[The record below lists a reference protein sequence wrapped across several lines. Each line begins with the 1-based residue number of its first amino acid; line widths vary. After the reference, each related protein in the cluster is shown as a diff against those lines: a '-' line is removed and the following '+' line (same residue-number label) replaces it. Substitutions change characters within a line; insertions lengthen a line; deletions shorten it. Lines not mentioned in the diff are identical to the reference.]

1 MSLTFHADSFDGS
14 SAAFPFPSPPAPA
27 PGPSLLDDNESK
39 FLDNFFDGVSSD
51 HFNGD
56 FFSTASVGMVDMGF
70 NWQDLPP
77 AFMGTTSSFGQQP
90 LLSTNE
96 LSGMGFLNMN
106 SHMGMASD
114 RLPSTTSADVLEA
127 ATLLQNGHHRSQN
140 TTNGALFSN
149 QDLSLAMTPHHNGQS
164 AQTMVPY
171 HSQPRLRPTPS
182 KQDDFGDTYYAEL
195 MFGPAAGNG
204 RPHPKGPPKD
214 ADIHWGSDAGF
225 GGSQGFVVPPGQVSI
240 EAIEQKL
247 IHVVECIEAKGSRAA
262 STGPNS
268 PVAMRYIEPPRRHS
282 EQALNGHGLGH
293 RQDHGQGH
301 GHGHGHGYEEDDE
314 DSRPKKRRKNKMKEE
329 DDDDD
334 EDDITSKAPR
344 KRKSK
349 HVAAPSS
356 STTQSPPPSKRRKS
370 GASSAT
376 KPARE
381 NLTEDQKRENHIK
394 SEQKRRTLIKE
405 GFDDLNE
412 LVPDLRGGGHSKS
425 VVLVMAADWLEDLIE
440 GNKVLRA
447 RLQELEE
454 GMESNGV

>member
-1 MSLTFHADSFDGS
+1 
-14 SAAFPFPSPPAPA
+14 
-27 PGPSLLDDNESK
+27 LLDDNESK
-39 FLDNFFDGVSSD
+39 FLDSFFDGVSSD
-51 HFNGD
+51 QFNGD
-56 FFSTASVGMVDMGF
+56 FFSTAGDGMVDMGF

-96 LSGMGFLNMN
+96 LSGMSYLDMN

-127 ATLLQNGHHRSQN
+127 ATLLQNGHNRSQN
-140 TTNGALFSN
+140 TTSGALFSN
-149 QDLSLAMTPHHNGQS
+149 QDLSLAMTPHHNGQ
-164 AQTMVPY
+164 ATQTMMPY
-171 HSQPRLRPTPS
+171 SQPRLRPTPP

-225 GGSQGFVVPPGQVSI
+225 GGGQGFIAPPGQVSI

-247 IHVVECIEAKGSRAA
+247 IHVVEHIETKVSTAT

-268 PVAMRYIEPPRRHS
+268 PVAMRYIEPPRRHP
-282 EQALNGHGLGH
+282 EQALNGYGRGH
-293 RQDHGQGH
+293 R
-301 GHGHGHGYEEDDE
+301 EDDD
-314 DSRPKKRRKNKMKEE
+314 DSRPRKRRKNKTK

-334 EDDITSKAPR
+334 EDEDDIASKAPR

-349 HVAAPSS
+349 HVDPPSS
-356 STTQSPPPSKRRKS
+356 STQSPPPPKRRKS

-447 RLQELEE
+447 RLQKLEE
-454 GMESNGV
+454 GVESNGV

>member
-1 MSLTFHADSFDGS
+1 
-14 SAAFPFPSPPAPA
+14 
-27 PGPSLLDDNESK
+27 
-39 FLDNFFDGVSSD
+39 
-51 HFNGD
+51 
-56 FFSTASVGMVDMGF
+56 MVDMGF

-90 LLSTNE
+90 LLPTNE
-96 LSGMGFLNMN
+96 LSGMSFLDMN

-127 ATLLQNGHHRSQN
+127 ATLLQNGHNRSHN
-140 TTNGALFSN
+140 TTSGALFST
-149 QDLSLAMTPHHNGQS
+149 QDHSLAMTSHHNGQA
-164 AQTMVPY
+164 AQSMMPY
-171 HSQPRLRPTPS
+171 SQPRLRPTPP
-182 KQDDFGDTYYAEL
+182 KQDDFGDTFYAEL

-204 RPHPKGPPKD
+204 RPCPKGPPKD

-225 GGSQGFVVPPGQVSI
+225 GGGQGFIAPPGQVSI
-240 EAIEQKL
+240 EAVEQKL
-247 IHVVECIEAKGSRAA
+247 IHVVECIEAKGSTAA

-268 PVAMRYIEPPRRHS
+268 PVAMRYVEPPRRHS
-282 EQALNGHGLGH
+282 EQTLN
-293 RQDHGQGH
+293 
-301 GHGHGHGYEEDDE
+301 GHGHGYEEDEE
-314 DSRPKKRRKNKMKEE
+314 DSRPKKRRKNQMKEE
-329 DDDDD
+329 DDDED
-334 EDDITSKAPR
+334 EDNIASKAPR
-344 KRKSK
+344 KRKLK
-349 HVAAPSS
+349 HVAPPSS
-356 STTQSPPPSKRRKS
+356 STTTQSPPPSKRRKS

-454 GMESNGV
+454 GVESNSV

>member
-1 MSLTFHADSFDGS
+1 LIQLTLYADSFDGS
-14 SAAFPFPSPPAPA
+14 GSAFPFPSPPAPA

-39 FLDNFFDGVSSD
+39 FLDSFFDGVSSD
-51 HFNGD
+51 QFNGD
-56 FFSTASVGMVDMGF
+56 FFSTAGDGMVDMGF

-90 LLSTNE
+90 MLSTND
-96 LSGMGFLNMN
+96 LSGMSFLDMN
-106 SHMGMASD
+106 SHMGMPSN

-127 ATLLQNGHHRSQN
+127 ATLLQNGHNRSQN
-140 TTNGALFSN
+140 TINGSLFAT
-149 QDLSLAMTPHHNGQS
+149 QDLSLAMTPHHNGQA
-164 AQTMVPY
+164 AQTMMPY
-171 HSQPRLRPTPS
+171 SQPRLRPTPP

-195 MFGPAAGNG
+195 MFGPAAANG

-225 GGSQGFVVPPGQVSI
+225 GGGQGFIAPPGQVSI
-240 EAIEQKL
+240 EAIEQNL
-247 IHVVECIEAKGSRAA
+247 IHVVECVEAKGSTAA

-268 PVAMRYIEPPRRHS
+268 PIAMRYIEPPRRHS
-282 EQALNGHGLGH
+282 EQTLN
-293 RQDHGQGH
+293 GH
-301 GHGHGHGYEEDDE
+301 GHGHEENEE
-314 DSRPKKRRKNKMKEE
+314 DSRPRKRRKNKMKEE

-334 EDDITSKAPR
+334 EDDVASKAPR

-349 HVAAPSS
+349 HIAPPSS

-454 GMESNGV
+454 GVESNSV

>member
-1 MSLTFHADSFDGS
+1 
-14 SAAFPFPSPPAPA
+14 
-27 PGPSLLDDNESK
+27 
-39 FLDNFFDGVSSD
+39 
-51 HFNGD
+51 
-56 FFSTASVGMVDMGF
+56 MGF

-96 LSGMGFLNMN
+96 LSGMSFLDMN
-106 SHMGMASD
+106 SHMGMTPD
-114 RLPSTTSADVLEA
+114 RLPPSTSADVLEA
-127 ATLLQNGHHRSQN
+127 ATLLQNGHNRSQN
-140 TTNGALFSN
+140 MTNGALFSN
-149 QDLSLAMTPHHNGQS
+149 QDISLTMLPHHNGQ
-164 AQTMVPY
+164 ATQAMMPY
-171 HSQPRLRPTPS
+171 SQPRLRPTPP

-204 RPHPKGPPKD
+204 RPQPKGPPKD

-225 GGSQGFVVPPGQVSI
+225 GGSQGFVAPPGQVSI

-247 IHVVECIEAKGSRAA
+247 IQVVECVEAKGGTAA

-268 PVAMRYIEPPRRHS
+268 PVAMHYIEPPRQHS
-282 EQALNGHGLGH
+282 EQALNGHG
-293 RQDHGQGH
+293 QGRKE
-301 GHGHGHGYEEDDE
+301 GDD
-314 DSRPKKRRKNKMKEE
+314 DSRPRKRRKNKVKDEEEEEEE
-329 DDDDD
+329 D
-334 EDDITSKAPR
+334 DDITSKAR

-349 HVAAPSS
+349 HVDPPSS
-356 STTQSPPPSKRRKS
+356 STQSPPPSKRRKS
-370 GASSAT
+370 GASSAA

-454 GMESNGV
+454 GLESNGV

>member
-1 MSLTFHADSFDGS
+1 
-14 SAAFPFPSPPAPA
+14 
-27 PGPSLLDDNESK
+27 
-39 FLDNFFDGVSSD
+39 
-51 HFNGD
+51 
-56 FFSTASVGMVDMGF
+56 MGF

-96 LSGMGFLNMN
+96 LSSMNFLDMN

-127 ATLLQNGHHRSQN
+127 ATLLQNGHNRPQN
-140 TTNGALFSN
+140 TTNGTIFAT
-149 QDLSLAMTPHHNGQS
+149 QDLSLAMAPHHNGQA
-164 AQTMVPY
+164 AQTMMQY
-171 HSQPRLRPTPS
+171 SQPRLRPTPP

-195 MFGPAAGNG
+195 IFGSAAANG
-204 RPHPKGPPKD
+204 RPHPKCPPKD

-225 GGSQGFVVPPGQVSI
+225 GGEGFIAPPGQVAI

-247 IHVVECIEAKGSRAA
+247 IHVVECIEAKGSAAA

-268 PVAMRYIEPPRRHS
+268 PVAMRYIEPTRRHS
-282 EQALNGHGLGH
+282 EQALNGHNH
-293 RQDHGQGH
+293 SH
-301 GHGHGHGYEEDDE
+301 EEDEE
-314 DSRPKKRRKNKMKEE
+314 DSRPRKRRKNKMKEDNE
-329 DDDDD
+329 DED
-334 EDDITSKAPR
+334 EDDLASKAPR
-344 KRKSK
+344 KRKLK
-349 HVAAPSS
+349 HVAPPSS
-356 STTQSPPPSKRRKS
+356 STQSPPPSKRRKS
-370 GASSAT
+370 GSSSAT

-440 GNKVLRA
+440 GNKVLTA

-454 GMESNGV
+454 GVESNGV